1 MSAADELA
9 ALLAKEV
16 GVSDE
21 KQTVTNWIDTGF
33 PNLNDIMSGKTD
45 GGLAF
50 GRLYE
55 FYSPSSA
62 GKTALAVQIMIEA
75 QRMGGIAIFED
86 YERTFE
92 VVVAESNGLST
103 RSPFWHYKR
112 PKTWEEGNDH
122 AIKMVSTIRRSKL
135 LPRNAPIIVVQ
146 DSIAAAIP
154 QSMLDKTL
162 AELNMNDNTALSRV
176 MSTTLKKINSAAEE
190 YDATFVYLNQI
201 RTKPGVLHGDP
212 TTTPGGNAMEFYA
225 SGRLSLA
232 RTRIMSEGKEKEM
245 IGQLIKAKC
254 VKSKHTRPFR
264 NADLYMTFDNYNMA
278 VFDHIETLVEY
289 LAKLGAIEQSGNRV
303 QWDGKLYY
311 KSQIIEALKKARNGK
326 AKLMGILEAWVEEQK
341 RKREEEE
348 RRSKEEEEKTRLEE
362 EEREKKPPA
371 KKEKAT

>member
-1 MSAADELA
+1 MSAAEELA

-16 GVSDE
+16 GVSDN
-21 KQTVTNWIDTGF
+21 KQTVINWIDTGF
-33 PNLNDIMSGKTD
+33 PNLNYILSGRHN

-92 VVVAESNGLST
+92 VTVAESNGLNT
-103 RSPFWHYKR
+103 QSPFWLYKR

-122 AIKMVSTIRRSKL
+122 AIKSVSVIRRSKL
-135 LPRNAPIIVVQ
+135 LPPDAPIIVVQ
-146 DSIAAAIP
+146 DSIAAAVP
-154 QSMLDKTL
+154 QSMLEKTL
-162 AELNMNDNTALSRV
+162 AELNMNDNTAMSRV
-176 MSTTLKKINSAAEE
+176 MSTTLKKINTAAEE
-190 YDATFVYLNQI
+190 FDTTFVFLNQI

-232 RTRIMSEGKEKEM
+232 RTRIMSDGREKEM
-245 IGQLIKAKC
+245 LGQLIKAKC
-254 VKSKHTRPFR
+254 VKSKHTRPFQ
-264 NADLYMTFDNYNMA
+264 NADLYMTFDLNNMA
-278 VFDHIETLVEY
+278 IFDHIETLVEY
-289 LAKLGAIEQSGNRV
+289 LVKIGAIEQSGNRIK
-303 QWDGKLYY
+303 WDGKLYY
-311 KSQIIEALKKARNGK
+311 KSQIIEALKRARNGK
-326 AKLMGILEAWVEEQK
+326 TKLMNILAVWDEEQE

-348 RRSKEEEEKTRLEE
+348 RKRREEEEKARLEE
-362 EEREKKPPA
+362 EEEKKSSS
-371 KKEKAT
+371 KKDKAV